1 MSVDIYLLLYTLAD
15 DADSSEEDTAPNSEA
30 TPAASAEDDDDSDA
44 PLVLK
49 ALPSSVTAE
58 S

>member
-1 MSVDIYLLLYTLAD
+1 MLSRCHFSHSAD
-15 DADSSEEDTAPNSEA
+15 DADSSEQDTAPNSEA
-30 TPAASAEDDDDSDA
+30 TPAVSTEEDDDDSDA

>member
-1 MSVDIYLLLYTLAD
+1 MFHLFLYPPAD
-15 DADSSEEDTAPNSEA
+15 DADSSEDDTAPNREA
-30 TPAASAEDDDDSDA
+30 TPATPVEDDDDGSDA
-44 PLVLK
+44 PLVLQ